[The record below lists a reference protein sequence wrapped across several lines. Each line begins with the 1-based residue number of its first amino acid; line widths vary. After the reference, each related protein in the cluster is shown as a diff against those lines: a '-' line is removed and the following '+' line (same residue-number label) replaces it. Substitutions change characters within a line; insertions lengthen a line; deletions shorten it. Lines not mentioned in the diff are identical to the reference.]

1 MSGTGEEPEVRA
13 ERLRREREWVEA
25 LEKRI
30 QERDAVERARREAEA
45 RQAERDAWAEGE
57 RGAAGSH
64 TEVTGPDGEP
74 VRIAVVWLGRHQA
87 VAGAFRP
94 SPSPDFGSSGEAF
107 FFVVPY
113 LLLLGLYRAT
123 GWLLLELRRRP
134 RWAVAVAVGPAA
146 RPVAVIR
153 GRDREQVIRAAS
165 DLAARVEQEGAAAV
179 PRPVRA

>member
-1 MSGTGEEPEVRA
+1 MSGTGEEPEARA

-30 QERDAVERARREAEA
+30 QERNAVERARREAEA
-45 RQAERDAWAEGE
+45 RQAERDSWGKGE

-87 VAGAFRP
+87 VAQAFRP
-94 SPSPDFGSSGEAF
+94 SSSMNLETSGEAF
-107 FFVVPY
+107 LLVIPY

-123 GWLLLELRRRP
+123 CWLLLELRRGP
-134 RWAVAVAVGPAA
+134 RWAVAVAVGPTA
-146 RPVAVIR
+146 RPVAVLR

-179 PRPVRA
+179 PRPGRA